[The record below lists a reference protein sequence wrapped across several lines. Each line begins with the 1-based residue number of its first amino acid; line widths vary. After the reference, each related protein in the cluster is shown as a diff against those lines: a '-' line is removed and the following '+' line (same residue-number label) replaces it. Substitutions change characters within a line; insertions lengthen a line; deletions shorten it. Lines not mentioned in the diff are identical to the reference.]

1 MRKIMMA
8 AMVLIVAISGAMAQP
23 KSSDNAL
30 WKLAQKR
37 AKEFN
42 KEGWKIDGSKT
53 LEAVLFDH
61 YKKLQIDGNQELIAS
76 VVGQT
81 NIKTLNAAQRWAV
94 VNASTLYATQAKM
107 MVAGRITS
115 EIGGALEDVAAVDD
129 FYSGYESRVA
139 KEIQGELKQS
149 VSLYRE
155 KKDGGLDYKIFYI
168 VNEDSAAKARI
179 RAMENAMK
187 ESEFARKNAERISE
201 FVREGFTV
209 TSE

>member
-179 RAMENAMK
+179 RAMENAMN